1 MPFLLVQMERYYH
14 QQMEISLNQIK
25 WWLKLSSIAKL
36 QIPQRG
42 SNFFLLNLMI
52 TMVMTVLLSHLPDTS
67 KIKLLPILTQ
77 NLTLQYQ
84 GEQKLIT
91 YKVNLKAEALRCQLY
106 TKSKLKVIILK
117 SPTDRASKQPP
128 LSRILLSCSN
138 SSLIVL
144 TRMMQTSSLTS
155 QTMIRF

>member
-14 QQMEISLNQIK
+14 QQMETSLNQIK

-36 QIPQRG
+36 QTPQRG

-67 KIKLLPILTQ
+67 LIKLLPTLTQ

-84 GEQKLIT
+84 DEQKLIT
-91 YKVNLKAEALRCQLY
+91 YKVNLKAEDLRCQPY
-106 TKSKLKVIILK
+106 IKSKLKVIILK
-117 SPTDRASKQPP
+117 SPTDRASRRPP
-128 LSRILLSCSN
+128 SSRILLSCSN

>member
-1 MPFLLVQMERYYH
+1 MRYLLVQMERYYH

-52 TMVMTVLLSHLPDTS
+52 TMVMTALLSHLPDTS
-67 KIKLLPILTQ
+67 LIKLLPTQ

-84 GEQKLIT
+84 GEQKLTT
-91 YKVNLKAEALRCQLY
+91 YKVNSKVEALRCQPY
-106 TKSKLKVIILK
+106 IKSKLKVIILK
-117 SPTDRASKQPP
+117 SQTDRASKRPP